1 MKSSVFKK
9 AQIIFLAILL
19 CIGFCSCDGVSS
31 YRATGLVKASRK
43 NYCSVSFSS
52 LDGRIVQ
59 KPRFTL
65 ASEGQI
71 TCTAKLTEGEMDIY
85 YESCGVKTH
94 FMNIKAGEEK
104 TLTGGY
110 IERGR
115 VKVYVETEG
124 AKGGKVE
131 ITLGGA

>member
-1 MKSSVFKK
+1 MKKR
-9 AQIIFLAILL
+9 IFTKILVLMLAITMLF
-19 CIGFCSCDGVSS
+19 CITSCDGVSS

-131 ITLGGA
+131 INLGTP